1 MSNDTGYGPGRG
13 SMFRRKRSAT
23 LEKFAIPNAF
33 VGALAPERILHPLH
47 YHEAVQCR
55 LTREES
61 CFAPMFVMRFV
72 AQQPHPTSTADESRK
87 GCVRNV
93 VVSVDRFRIV
103 GKARS
108 EEHTSELQSP
118 DHLVCRLL
126 LEKKKKSK

>member
-55 LTREES
+55 LTRKES

-72 AQQPHPTSTADESRK
+72 AQQPHRTSTADESRK
-87 GCVRNV
+87 G
-93 VVSVDRFRIV
+93 FRIRDPKLC
-103 GKARS
+103 GAGPHS
-108 EEHTSELQSP
+108 
-118 DHLVCRLL
+118 LL
-126 LEKKKKSK
+126 IVQEAP